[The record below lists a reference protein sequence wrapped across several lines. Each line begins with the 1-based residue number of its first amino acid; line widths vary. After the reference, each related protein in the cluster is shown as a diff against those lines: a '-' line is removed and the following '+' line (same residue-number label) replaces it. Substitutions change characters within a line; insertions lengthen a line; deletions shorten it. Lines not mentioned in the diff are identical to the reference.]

1 MGKNKGCF
9 LEVFCLV
16 FRSYILLM
24 QLFCL
29 DVFMCT
35 ILMPGASG
43 GQMKASDFLGL
54 DSETAPRLSVGSG
67 NQIIGL

>member
-1 MGKNKGCF
+1 
-9 LEVFCLV
+9 
-16 FRSYILLM
+16 M